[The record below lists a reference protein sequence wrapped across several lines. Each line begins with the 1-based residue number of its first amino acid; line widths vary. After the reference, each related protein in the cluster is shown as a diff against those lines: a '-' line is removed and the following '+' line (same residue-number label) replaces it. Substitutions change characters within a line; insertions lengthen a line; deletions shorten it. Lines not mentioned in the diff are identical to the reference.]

1 MTGGGLD
8 PESTIE
14 DVLGSEEAGVVLAA
28 RHFDADR
35 LRREVLT
42 AVRLEAPSARVTL
55 HGHPDP
61 WTTGP
66 SPALTDSAADQV
78 DAVLVSA
85 WPGTA
90 DTVSV
95 VERTRAKVG
104 GGVAVGAYVSV
115 LPPKKLDEIGDHVA
129 AAVGAGA
136 DELHLYHLGLVNRAQ
151 LDALGSIIA
160 EYSR

>member
-1 MTGGGLD
+1 M
-8 PESTIE
+8 
-14 DVLGSEEAGVVLAA
+14 LAT
-28 RHFDADR
+28 RHRDADHV
-35 LRREVLT
+35 RREVLT

-61 WTTGP
+61 WKTGP

-85 WPGTA
+85 WPSTA
-90 DTVSV
+90 ETVSV
-95 VERTRAKVG
+95 IERTRAKVG

-129 AAVGAGA
+129 AAVGWFT
-136 DELHLYHLGLVNRAQ
+136 DELHFYHLGLVNTPQ

-160 EYSR
+160 GYSR